1 MVTSDGLR
9 PSANGFFTLDQFGLG
24 VGNLLR
30 RHILLPIE
38 GA

>member
-1 MVTSDGLR
+1 MVTSNGLR
-9 PSANGFFTLDQFGLG
+9 PSANGFFTLDQLG
-24 VGNLLR
+24 MGIGDLLR